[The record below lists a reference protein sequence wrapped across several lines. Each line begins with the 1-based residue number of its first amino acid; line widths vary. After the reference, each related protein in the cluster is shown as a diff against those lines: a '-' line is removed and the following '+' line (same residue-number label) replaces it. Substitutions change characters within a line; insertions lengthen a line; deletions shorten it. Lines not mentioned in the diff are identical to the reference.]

1 MPTDLFALRSDL
13 IPPSARVVAFTGSE
27 AISRAYHF
35 EIFVIVP
42 QADGELDADAVLG
55 KAATLEIND
64 ESGTP
69 RRWYHGV
76 LASLELQHDLGVDL
90 LYRVELV
97 PRLWELTLSHHSRV
111 YANETFHKVAER
123 VLKTANLKKDED
135 FSIAFPAAKP
145 YEHLTEY
152 RESHFDFL
160 NRVMEREGYYYYFE
174 QRDTKEFLVI
184 SNAKGQQPDCAPA
197 ETPFFAVGAGDTSA
211 VEAVRSFRMRA
222 VAMPTN
228 VRLREYDPL
237 QPDANLT
244 GTADVPH
251 AVAGQLDYFGDNYTS
266 QTDGNRI
273 AGFRKEELQSRQKRF
288 YGTGRV
294 FNLAAGHYFT
304 LEQHGRLDG
313 RYLVTEIRHVGS
325 NFAGASTAQ
334 QRLGFDS
341 DTSYR
346 VDFAAIDAEQ
356 QFRPPRVTPVPR
368 IYGVEEAVICG
379 AATSPYAQIDTH
391 GRYKVKIHFDEG
403 DLVDGKASTWVRM
416 IQPHGG
422 NPEGHHFPLRKGT
435 EVLLVYLGGD
445 PDRPVIAGA
454 AHNANKPSVVTES
467 NHTLNVIHTGSDN
480 RIEMED
486 AQGAQY
492 IDISTPPQNTH
503 IHLGAT
509 HGSHTH
515 NWVVSTDGTGLLHTG
530 GNHDVTVGAD
540 MTEDVVGSLT
550 ETYHSTQTTTVT
562 DHVQEEYLSSFG
574 THAVGAVGQIFDST
588 LEVHVTG
595 DTDIKYDATLTR
607 TIGTGETHTVAAGGQ
622 TINITGPANETITG
636 PLTQTVTAGATVTIV
651 GTTFVTN
658 SGPYV
663 QQIAGGGV
671 IISPA
676 GYTVIAPAHKTEQ
689 NSSWFKF
696 TWFAME
702 IVAVSKITIGVSKAD
717 IFATKLDITG
727 IKGDVYGSKKE
738 AIGAYFGA
746 VGAAIGTAAT
756 VIKNGVVEMKN
767 YVTLLVT

>member
-42 QADGELDADAVLG
+42 QADGELDADTVLG

-135 FSIAFPAAKP
+135 FSIAFPPGKP

-197 ETPFFAVGAGDTSA
+197 ETPFFATGASDTSA

-266 QTDGNRI
+266 QGDGNRI

-379 AATSPYAQIDTH
+379 AATSPYAQIDAH

-422 NPEGHHFPLRKGT
+422 NPEGMHFPLRKGT

-454 AHNANKPSVVTES
+454 AHNTNKPSVVTES

-492 IDISTPPQNTH
+492 IDISTPPMNTH
-503 IHLGAT
+503 VHLGAT
-509 HGSHTH
+509 HGPHTH
-515 NWVVSTDGTGLLHTG
+515 NFVVSTDGTGLIHTG
-530 GNHDVTVGAD
+530 QSLDVTVD
-540 MTEDVVGSLT
+540 DWKHEIVTNYVDED
-550 ETYHSTQTTTVT
+550 YDNNHFTTVKGVRHEIVEQ
-562 DHVQEEYLSSFG
+562 DVIEEYKTTLS
-574 THAVGAVGQIFDST
+574 TTVDAPVNIHYKST
-588 LEVHVTG
+588 LEFHTEG
-595 DTDIKYDATLTR
+595 DAQETYDATLTS
-607 TIGTGETHTVAAGGQ
+607 TVTGALQETYDGGQ
-622 TINITGPANETITG
+622 TTNVTKG
-636 PLTQTVTAGATVTIV
+636 QTVTVLGGASHTYDKLDSKVTGDV
-651 GTTFVTN
+651 FGTILGTDLTFKM
-658 SGPYV
+658 
-663 QQIAGGGV
+663 A
-671 IISPA
+671 
-676 GYTVIAPAHKTEQ
+676 
-689 NSSWFKF
+689 NSSDTVVGVKN
-696 TWFAME
+696 E
-702 IVAVSKITIGVSKAD
+702 NHIGLKIETLIGGKIEGFIGVKMETALAAKIELAASLELLSKTAQ
-717 IFATKLDITG
+717 FEMVGMK
-727 IKGDVYGSKKE
+727 IKKKE
-738 AIGAYFGA
+738 AEMGNVSITI
-746 VGAAIGTAAT
+746 VQQSLT
-756 VIKNGVVEMKN
+756 VTQVAMFIVA
-767 YVTLLVT
+767 

>member
-454 AHNANKPSVVTES
+454 AHNTNKPSVVTES

-492 IDISTPPQNTH
+492 IDISTPPMNTH
-503 IHLGAT
+503 VHLGAT

-515 NWVVSTDGTGLLHTG
+515 NFVVSTDGTGLIHTG
-530 GNHDVTVGAD
+530 QSLDVTVD
-540 MTEDVVGSLT
+540 DWKHEIVTNYVDEDYDNDHL
-550 ETYHSTQTTTVT
+550 TTVKGKRHEIVDQDVT
-562 DHVQEEYLSSFG
+562 EEYHATLS
-574 THAVGAVGQIFDST
+574 TTVDAPVDIHYKST
-588 LEVHVTG
+588 LEFRTEC
-595 DTDIKYDATLTR
+595 DAQESYDATLTS
-607 TIGTGETHTVAAGGQ
+607 TVTGALQETYDGGQ
-622 TINITGPANETITG
+622 TTNVTGG
-636 PLTQTVTAGATVTIV
+636 QTVTVLGGANQTYDKLEQKVTGDV
-651 GTTFVTN
+651 FGTILGTDLTFKM
-658 SGPYV
+658 
-663 QQIAGGGV
+663 A
-671 IISPA
+671 
-676 GYTVIAPAHKTEQ
+676 
-689 NSSWFKF
+689 NSSD
-696 TWFAME
+696 TVM
-702 IVAVSKITIGVSKAD
+702 
-717 IFATKLDITG
+717 G
-727 IKGDVYGSKKE
+727 IKNENHIGLKIETLIGGKIEGFIGIKMETALAAKIELSTTIALLSKTLEIERVGMKFKKKE
-738 AIGAYFGA
+738 AEMGNVSLTI
-746 VGAAIGTAAT
+746 VQQSLT
-756 VIKNGVVEMKN
+756 VTQVAMFIVA
-767 YVTLLVT
+767 

>member
-123 VLKTANLKKDED
+123 VLKTANLKKDD
-135 FSIAFPAAKP
+135 DYSIAFPAGRP

-184 SNAKGQQPDCAPA
+184 SNAKGQQPDCVPA
-197 ETPFFAVGAGDTSA
+197 ETPFFAVGSGDTSA

-266 QTDGNRI
+266 QSDGNRI
-273 AGFRKEELQSRQKRF
+273 AGFRREELQSRQKRF

-325 NFAGASTAQ
+325 NFAGASTARE
-334 QRLGFDS
+334 RLGFDS

-356 QFRPPRVTPVPR
+356 QFRPPRITPVPR

-454 AHNANKPSVVTES
+454 AHNTNKPSVVTES

-492 IDISTPPQNTH
+492 VDISTPPMNTH
-503 IHLGAT
+503 VHLGAT

-515 NWVVSTDGTGLLHTG
+515 NFVVSTDGTGLIHTG
-530 GNHDVTVGAD
+530 QSLDVTVDDWKHEIVTNYVDEDYDNDHLTTVKGKRHEIVDQDVIEEYHATLSTTVD
-540 MTEDVVGSLT
+540 APVDIHYKSTLEFHTEGDAQ
-550 ETYHSTQTTTVT
+550 ENYDSTLSTTVT
-562 DHVQEEYLSSFG
+562 GALQETYDG
-574 THAVGAVGQIFDST
+574 GQTVAVTGGQKVNVTGGVEHTYDKF
-588 LEVHVTG
+588 EQKVTG
-595 DTDIKYDATLTR
+595 DIVT
-607 TIGTGETHTVAAGGQ
+607 TVLGVD
-622 TINITGPANETITG
+622 
-636 PLTQTVTAGATVTIV
+636 VTYKA
-651 GTTFVTN
+651 
-658 SGPYV
+658 
-663 QQIAGGGV
+663 
-671 IISPA
+671 
-676 GYTVIAPAHKTEQ
+676 Q
-689 NSSWFKF
+689 NSSDTVAGIKNENHLGLKIETLVGGKIEAFIGMKIETALALKIELAASVALISKTLEIERVNGKFKKKDAEMGNVSL
-696 TWFAME
+696 TIVQQNLTVTQVAMF
-702 IVAVSKITIGVSKAD
+702 IVA
-717 IFATKLDITG
+717 
-727 IKGDVYGSKKE
+727 
-738 AIGAYFGA
+738 
-746 VGAAIGTAAT
+746 
-756 VIKNGVVEMKN
+756 
-767 YVTLLVT
+767 